1 MLTEESGIRSW
12 GYIPNTPQ
20 HAVRPQWKPSHCPE
34 PVRGNTVLPYG
45 NGRSYGD
52 SCLNSSGT
60 LIDMRSMDRLV
71 AFDREQGILTVQAGV
86 LLRDVLNLIVPA
98 GWFLPVSPGTALAT
112 MGGALANDVHGKN
125 HHREGTFGCFITR
138 FSLMRSEGQVLECS
152 AQENSELFAATIGG
166 LGLTGLVTELSI
178 RLISVNSPYLDVRY
192 DTFRGLEEFAA
203 LSVSRKSDYRYTVAW
218 LDCASGGARFARG
231 VFMSANHSTHP
242 QDTTTVA
249 QLNKV
254 DTPSSSAFT
263 FPVDLPQW
271 ILNSYS
277 IRAFN
282 TAYFNRY
289 RLQHGKTVR
298 QHYQP
303 FFYPLDA
310 INRWN
315 RIYGADGFHQ
325 YQFVVPLKA
334 LDVMEKALKRIV
346 QSGMGSFLAVL
357 KEFGAAP
364 SPGWL
369 SFPREGYCLAL
380 DFANRGVKTR
390 RLIRELDSMVL
401 DAGGAV
407 YPAKDRLMGKPTF
420 QHSFPKH
427 EQFSKWVDPGFSSDF
442 WERVSAD

>member
-1 MLTEESGIRSW
+1 VLTEESGIRSW

-45 NGRSYGD
+45 N
-52 SCLNSSGT
+52 
-60 LIDMRSMDRLV
+60 
-71 AFDREQGILTVQAGV
+71 
-86 LLRDVLNLIVPA
+86 
-98 GWFLPVSPGTALAT
+98 T

-346 QSGMGSFLAVL
+346 QSPRLVVVSSGRILSRTRFCQSGS
-357 KEFGAAP
+357 
-364 SPGWL
+364 
-369 SFPREGYCLAL
+369 
-380 DFANRGVKTR
+380 
-390 RLIRELDSMVL
+390 
-401 DAGGAV
+401 
-407 YPAKDRLMGKPTF
+407 
-420 QHSFPKH
+420 
-427 EQFSKWVDPGFSSDF
+427 
-442 WERVSAD
+442 